1 MQTNSDEMTSFYID
15 IIYNQI
21 VKELSEVTKEKER
34 RKRKMRTSPKD
45 SDINYQSTLVRQ
57 LKKMIL
63 DAYSL
68 LLSRAR
74 HLVM

>member
-34 RKRKMRTSPKD
+34 RKRKIVISPID
-45 SDINYQSTLVRQ
+45 SDINYQSTLVRW
-57 LKKMIL
+57 LKKMIIS
-63 DAYSL
+63 A
-68 LLSRAR
+68 
-74 HLVM
+74 